1 MSDAPAVL
9 MSRPSLASRVGAAV
23 RPSTILWAIPG
34 PIFHK
39 EMWLSGRRGGTYLIR
54 CLYTLGLIVLV
65 GMVYGVSRAEA
76 YGGTVQQL
84 QQFQGIA
91 PTIAYVMA
99 WFQFGAL
106 VLAAIIFASP
116 LICDE
121 KRAGTL
127 GTLLTTPLRAWQ
139 VVLGKLAST
148 MVQLVILALVSTPI
162 LLGIRLFGGVTAE
175 FVVAAQ
181 CLAISSAV
189 LAGAVAIFH
198 SVGSKRAPT
207 AAAAGL
213 LTFVVT
219 QGVGPLALLG
229 LWKAFGINFSMYLYA
244 ALSPPG
250 ALGVLFSELQPV
262 GMAMPVTEVWIGATA
277 WNIVLTCIMFIAASV
292 RLRRVLMSEGEA
304 GASVPTAIAPP
315 TAAGM
320 PRVPPP
326 LPTVSRVVGD
336 YPVYWRE
343 ARQPVVKRAW
353 HGWVGGGIVGI
364 ALLWAYAEIGWED
377 LHTQALHMTVIVIG
391 AVLMILLSIFGSA
404 AQFAGEKESR
414 TWDALACTPMSGWE
428 IVVGKYLGFLRRQYL
443 VPAVMFAHFFLMS
456 LTLKVNPFLLVL
468 LPLVLAAPIA
478 ATAATGV
485 FFSTVFTKSVRA
497 AAANFA
503 FWLGVWGGLPMLAG
517 ILSIGA
523 RDEEPFFAVALFPN
537 SIGMS
542 IVTATGLTRD
552 WSGDWTERFDYYGFS
567 RLNTIEFLALLVG
580 YLVLFAGITFVALR
594 MAAGRIA
601 RDTGR
606 RG

>member
-1 MSDAPAVL
+1 MSEAPVAL
-9 MSRPSLASRVGAAV
+9 LPRPSLASRVLAAL

-65 GMVYGVSRAEA
+65 GMVYGVSRAES

-99 WFQFGAL
+99 WFQLGAL

-139 VVLGKLAST
+139 VVLGKLTST

-175 FVVAAQ
+175 FVIAAQ
-181 CLAISSAV
+181 CLAVSSAL
-189 LAGAVAIFH
+189 LAGALAIFH
-198 SVGSKRAPT
+198 SVGAKRAPA

-213 LTFVVT
+213 FSFLLT
-219 QGVGPLALLG
+219 QGMGPLALLG
-229 LWKAFGINFSMYLYA
+229 LWKAFNLNFSPFLYA

-250 ALGVLFSELQPV
+250 AMGVLYSELRPL
-262 GMAMPVTEVWIGATA
+262 GMAVPVSAVWLGATA
-277 WNIVLTCIMFIAASV
+277 WNVGLTVVVFFAASR
-292 RLRRVLMSEGEA
+292 RLRKVLMSEGEA
-304 GASVPTAIAPP
+304 GATVPTAIAPP

-326 LPTVSRVVGD
+326 LPTVSRFVGD

-353 HGWVGGGIVGI
+353 HGWVAGGIVAI
-364 ALLWAYAEIGWED
+364 ALLWAYAEIGWDD
-377 LHTQALHMTVIVIG
+377 LHTQGLHYPVIVIG
-391 AVLMILLSIFGSA
+391 AVIMILLSIFGSA
-404 AQFAGEKESR
+404 AQLAGEKESR
-414 TWDALACTPMSGWE
+414 TWDALVCTPMSGWE

-443 VPAVMFAHFFLMS
+443 VPGVMLAHFLLMS
-456 LTLKVNPFLLVL
+456 LCLKVNPFMMVL
-468 LPLVLAAPIA
+468 LPLVLAAPLA

-485 FFSTVFTKSVRA
+485 YFSTVFTKSVRA

-503 FWLGVWGGLPMLAG
+503 FWLAVWGGPPICAG
-517 ILSIGA
+517 ILSIA
-523 RDEEPFFAVALFPN
+523 VSNEEPLVAVALFPN
-537 SIGMS
+537 SIGMCV
-542 IVTATGLTRD
+542 VTATGLTRD
-552 WSGDWTERFDYYGFS
+552 WSGDFDSRFDYYGIS
-567 RLNTIEFLALLVG
+567 RLNPLEFLVLLAG
-580 YLVLFAGITFVALR
+580 YLALFAGITFVALR
-594 MAAGRIA
+594 LAAMRIA
-601 RDTGR
+601 RATGR
-606 RG
+606 RR